1 MKKGVLALGIFSL
14 LTFASCE
21 KKETVKDGS
30 ATAANSE
37 EKDGT
42 VITEEERA
50 KLSPDDVLAQLKK
63 GNENFAKG
71 TATVYDHA
79 SQVKE
84 AAKAQ
89 HPHAIILS
97 CLDSRV
103 PVEDVFNMS
112 IGDLFVGRVAG
123 NVEDKN
129 MIGSFEFGAAV
140 AGAKV
145 LVILGHSSCGAV
157 KHAVDKT
164 DAASLGMNDLAS
176 LLAEI
181 DPAVVASMKAGEER
195 TSKNATLVA
204 ASVEKNVLM
213 TIEDI
218 RKKSPT
224 LNKMEAEG
232 KLKIVGAVYDL
243 ETGKVNWL

>member
-1 MKKGVLALGIFSL
+1 MKKSVLALGIFSL
-14 LTFASCE
+14 FAFASCE
-21 KKETVKDGS
+21 KKEVAKEG
-30 ATAANSE
+30 ATTEAKSDA
-37 EKDGT
+37 KDGT
-42 VITEEERA
+42 VLTEEERA
-50 KLSPDDVLAQLKK
+50 KMSPDDILAELKK
-63 GNENFAKG
+63 GNENFANG

-84 AAKAQ
+84 AAKGQ
-89 HPHAIILS
+89 HPHAIVLS

-123 NVEDKN
+123 NVEDAN

-145 LVILGHSSCGAV
+145 LVILGHSACGAV

-164 DAASLGMNDLAS
+164 DAKSLGMNDLAS

-181 DPAVVASMKAGEER
+181 DPAVTASMKPGEER
-195 TSKNATLVA
+195 SSKNKTLVA
-204 ASVEKNVLM
+204 TSVEKNVQM
-213 TIEDI
+213 TIDDI

-224 LNKMEAEG
+224 LKKMEDEG

>member
-1 MKKGVLALGIFSL
+1 MKKSVLALGIFSL

-21 KKETVKDGS
+21 KKD
-30 ATAANSE
+30 ATKNGTTTEASSDK
-37 EKDGT
+37 KDGT

-50 KLSPDDVLAQLKK
+50 KLSPDDVLAELKK
-63 GNENFAKG
+63 GNENFING
-71 TATVYDHA
+71 TTTSYDHA
-79 SQVKE
+79 SQIKE
-84 AAKAQ
+84 ATKGQ
-89 HPHAIILS
+89 YPHAIVLS
-97 CLDSRV
+97 CIDSRV
-103 PVEDVFNMS
+103 PVENIFNMS

-145 LVILGHSSCGAV
+145 LVIMGHSSCGAV
-157 KHAVDKT
+157 KNAIDKT

-181 DPAVVASMKAGEER
+181 DPAVTASMKSGEDR
-195 TSKNATLVA
+195 NSKNTSLVA

-213 TIEDI
+213 TIDDI
-218 RKKSPT
+218 RTKSPT
-224 LNKMEAEG
+224 LKKMEDDG
-232 KLKIVGAVYDL
+232 KLKIIGAVYDL